1 MVYTYEIDIQD
12 LNYELIKNVLEKLN
26 IKYHREK
33 NKLKIFLED
42 FYNAYR
48 FDKVVKSIKAN
59 FSLDICEKVYFGEY
73 DIIDIDLK
81 RISNKKVNHLIR
93 IKGRIIGE
101 NGKAIKE
108 LEIRTGAKI
117 SLNDKYLYIAGDE
130 ISLQAAYET
139 LKRLISGSSHSKA
152 FEFADK
158 IREHIKNKEKEVKS
172 YV

>member
-1 MVYTYEIDIQD
+1 MVYVYEIDIQNLD
-12 LNYELIKNVLEKLN
+12 FDLIKKLLEKLN

-48 FDKVVKSIKAN
+48 FDKVIKAVKAN
-59 FSLDICEKVYFGEY
+59 FSLDICEKIYLEEF

-81 RISNKKVNHLIR
+81 KISNKKTNHLIR

-101 NGKAIKE
+101 NGKALKE
-108 LEIRTGAKI
+108 IEIRTGAKI
-117 SLNDKYLYIAGDE
+117 SLIDKYLYIAGDE

-139 LKRLISGSSHSKA
+139 LGRLISGSSHSKV

-158 IREHIKNKEKEVKS
+158 IRKHLKNKEKEAS
-172 YV
+172 FYI